1 MTLSTTFLLMAGK
14 RISLT
19 GRTLVEDTLTYGGQ
33 GSVSSLLVDVAR
45 FTFLLETAGA
55 FLMFFCFLPGRD
67 PAEALYMAV
76 FHSISAFCNAGFSLF
91 RDSFTDFRANWLFS
105 GVACFL
111 IVSGGIGFLVIREL
125 KVHFPIRYRGWL
137 RFSLHSKVVIAATT
151 ILLGSGTLLVLFLEW
166 GNTLSALPFQE
177 RFLASFF
184 QSVTARTAGFNTLPI
199 AEMANATLFVFILLM
214 FIGASPGSC
223 GGGIKT
229 TTLSTLLALGYS
241 RFMGRERPQMFR
253 RTIRGTSVAKAA
265 GLVMLAVLVI
275 VVGTLLLLMTEL
287 GELPHMASR
296 GKFLE
301 LLFEVVSA
309 FGTVGLSMGATPLLT
324 TAGKLIIVMVM
335 FLGRVGPLA
344 VAMALS
350 HKKSAYYHYA
360 EEGIMIG

>member
-1 MTLSTTFLLMAGK
+1 M
-14 RISLT
+14 
-19 GRTLVEDTLTYGGQ
+19 
-33 GSVSSLLVDVAR
+33 
-45 FTFLLETAGA
+45 GA
-55 FLMFFCFLPGRD
+55 
-67 PAEALYMAV
+67 
-76 FHSISAFCNAGFSLF
+76 
-91 RDSFTDFRANWLFS
+91 
-105 GVACFL
+105 
-111 IVSGGIGFLVIREL
+111 
-125 KVHFPIRYRGWL
+125 
-137 RFSLHSKVVIAATT
+137 
-151 ILLGSGTLLVLFLEW
+151 TLLSLEW

-184 QSVTARTAGFNTLPI
+184 QSVTARTSGFNTLPI
-199 AEMANATLFVFILLM
+199 ARMANATLFVFILLM

-229 TTLSTLLALGYS
+229 TTLTALLALGDS
-241 RFMGRERPQMFR
+241 RFMGRERPWMFR
-253 RTIRGTSVAKAA
+253 RTISETSVGKAV

-287 GELPHMASR
+287 GELSHIASR

-309 FGTVGLSMGATPLLT
+309 FGTVGLSTGVTPLLT
-324 TAGKLIIVMVM
+324 TAGKLIIIMVM

-350 HKKSAYYHYA
+350 HRKSAYYHYA